1 MLLSDLDILVVDGDL
16 ECLEV
21 LGAHL
26 LGHGART
33 TGVRSGA
40 AALDVAART
49 PPSAVICELN
59 LPDFDGRALITTVR
73 SLPGCGNVPAIALT
87 ALPALAS
94 YARAQGA
101 GFEKYLIK
109 PARLTDVTDAVC
121 CTVGNRDI
129 PSFGSTPTLGE
140 ISESIALHDYR
151 SLLRALNASTAYRY
165 TSLLRFDDT
174 ELTSIWTYDRERP
187 TFDPFPLRL
196 RVSDTPCALIRADR
210 APVALDDTSR
220 NGRSYAGNRE
230 HGMRA
235 LCGVPLFAEGGVPH
249 GALCHFDPDPRPAM
263 PQTLE
268 LLERVARMFRFL
280 APKHG
285 AQRRPVA

>member
-1 MLLSDLDILVVDGDL
+1 MLLADLDILVIDGDL

-40 AALDVAART
+40 AALEVAAQN
-49 PPSAVICELN
+49 PPSALICELN
-59 LPDFDGRALITTVR
+59 LPDFDGRSLIAALR

-87 ALPALAS
+87 ALPALAG
-94 YARAQGA
+94 YARALGA

-121 CTVGNRDI
+121 CVVGDRDI
-129 PSFGSTPTLGE
+129 PSSGSTPTLGE

-151 SLLRALNASTAYRY
+151 SLLRALNVSTSHRY
-165 TSLLRFDDT
+165 TSLLRFDDA

-187 TFDPFPLRL
+187 TLDPFPLRL
-196 RVSDTPCALIRADR
+196 RVADTPCALIRADR

-235 LCGVPLFAEGGVPH
+235 LCGVPLLGEGGIVH
-249 GALCHFDPDPRPAM
+249 GALCHFDPDARPAK
-263 PQTLE
+263 PQAIE

-280 APKHG
+280 APKVG
-285 AQRRPVA
+285 AKRRPA

>member
-1 MLLSDLDILVVDGDL
+1 MLLADLDILVIDGDL

-40 AALDVAART
+40 AALEVAART

-59 LPDFDGRALITTVR
+59 VPDFDGRALVAAVR
-73 SLPGCGNVPAIALT
+73 SLPGCANVPAIALT

-94 YARAQGA
+94 YARANGA

-109 PARLTDVTDAVC
+109 PARLTDVADAVC
-121 CTVGNRDI
+121 CVVGNRDI
-129 PSFGSTPTLGE
+129 PSSGQTPSLGE

-151 SLLRALNASTAYRY
+151 SLLRGLNVSTGHRY
-165 TSLLRFDDT
+165 TSLLRFDEA
-174 ELTSIWTYDRERP
+174 ELSSVWTYDRERP
-187 TFDPFPLRL
+187 TIDPFPLRL
-196 RVSDTPCALIRADR
+196 RVADTPCALIRADR
-210 APVALDDTSR
+210 APVAIDDTSR

-230 HGMRA
+230 HGMRS
-235 LCGVPLFAEGGVPH
+235 LCGVPLLADGGLTQ

-263 PQTLE
+263 PHTLE
-268 LLERVARMFRFL
+268 LLERVARMFHFL
-280 APKHG
+280 APKGG
-285 AQRRPVA
+285 AERRPQA